1 MTESQARK
9 LGYRIVRGSYVGTSD
24 DRIDRWYI
32 DRLDSNVIDRRGAGY
47 RTKAEALQAI
57 EEHEAWRE
65 RAKAEALREQ

>member
-9 LGYRIVRGSYVGTSD
+9 LGYQIVRGNYVGTSD

-32 DRLDSNVIDRRGAGY
+32 DRDDSNIVDHTGAGY
-47 RTKAEALQAI
+47 HTKAEALQAI

-65 RAKAEALREQ
+65 LAKQQ